1 MRKFLSKSSYLIYP
15 SVTSNNVLGF
25 GLLINSDNMG
35 KKLSSFVFLI
45 NCALLVKSGI
55 LGSLTQFSVNRVSNV
70 KSIEER
76 TNNPELEVKRRKQ
89 FVNFLSGGIAGTI
102 SSTLTAPLEVLSVS

>member
-1 MRKFLSKSSYLIYP
+1 MRKFLSKSSLSQL
-15 SVTSNNVLGF
+15 SVRHIQF
-25 GLLINSDNMG
+25 WADKIIISDMG

-55 LGSLTQFSVNRVSNV
+55 LGSVTQFSVSRVSNV
-70 KSIEER
+70 ISIEER
-76 TNNPELEVKRRKQ
+76 TNNPELEAKRRKQ